1 MLSIFNGREEI
12 CYSEVKVDFETIATV
27 KAVENSITSSKWLEA
42 MKETYQSFNKRQR
55 ERRKRIGRERE
66 RNKKG
71 KK

>member
-42 MKETYQSFNKRQR
+42 MKETY
-55 ERRKRIGRERE
+55 
-66 RNKKG
+66 
-71 KK
+71 